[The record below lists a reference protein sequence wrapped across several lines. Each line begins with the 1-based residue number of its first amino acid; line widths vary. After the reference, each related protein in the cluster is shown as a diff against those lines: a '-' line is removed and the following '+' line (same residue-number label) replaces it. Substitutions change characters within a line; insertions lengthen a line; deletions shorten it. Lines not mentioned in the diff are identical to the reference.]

1 MVLWLRK
8 LDGVTV
14 CLFGAGHYHFTESG
28 LFKAG
33 SHPFVR
39 VEPRIPMT
47 FRSHNW
53 DVAWLVAWTDGR
65 VRAKPLRLDLGVV
78 VPER

>member
-1 MVLWLRK
+1 M
-8 LDGVTV
+8 TV
-14 CLFGAGHYHFTESG
+14 CLFAAGHYHFTESG